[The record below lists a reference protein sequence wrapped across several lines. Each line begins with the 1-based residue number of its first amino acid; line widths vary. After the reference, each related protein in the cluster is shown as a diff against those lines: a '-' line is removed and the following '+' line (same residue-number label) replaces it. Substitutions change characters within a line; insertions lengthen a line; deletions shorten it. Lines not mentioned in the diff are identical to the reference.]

1 MPPVLSAL
9 SYLLDFKLGPENV
22 TSDMVF
28 KNAYVDARTAEPLSV
43 LVVGT
48 VAATVDLSG
57 GVYMIVLET
66 PPLSSPVLRA
76 MFEEQ
81 TQVLDNVLIAD
92 RLDMARV
99 NELVPTS
106 LHNVIPSQLVIH
118 RQHWSQGPSDSS
130 AGVVYVTVT
139 RDTRFTRND
148 FSVERAMFPFVGV
161 AREVPVG
168 DPESAMEPGALMQKA
183 QAFTLA

>member
-92 RLDMARV
+92 RLDMARAT
-99 NELVPTS
+99 LVS
-106 LHNVIPSQLVIH
+106 
-118 RQHWSQGPSDSS
+118 G
-130 AGVVYVTVT
+130 
-139 RDTRFTRND
+139 
-148 FSVERAMFPFVGV
+148 
-161 AREVPVG
+161 PVG
-168 DPESAMEPGALMQKA
+168 Q
-183 QAFTLA
+183 